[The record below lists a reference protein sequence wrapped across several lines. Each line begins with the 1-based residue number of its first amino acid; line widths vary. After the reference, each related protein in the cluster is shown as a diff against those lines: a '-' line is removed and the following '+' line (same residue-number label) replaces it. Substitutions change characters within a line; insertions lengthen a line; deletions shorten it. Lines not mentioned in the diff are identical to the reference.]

1 MCNAGSTPSVEAST
15 TEGDPV
21 FFAAIIALPIL
32 AGLLAGT
39 FSSSRLPAHVLAAV
53 CLALGLAGAIV
64 TAADDDVTGRAG
76 AVAFGLVCGLVAAL
90 LVYGG
95 WQVARAGIRSIRS
108 A

>member
-1 MCNAGSTPSVEAST
+1 M
-15 TEGDPV
+15 

-39 FSSSRLPAHVLAAV
+39 FSASRLPAHVLAGICV
-53 CLALGLAGAIV
+53 ALGVVGAIV
-64 TAADDDVTGRAG
+64 TAVDDDVTGRAG
-76 AVAFGLVCGLVAAL
+76 AVAFAVVAGALGAL

-95 WQVARAGIRSIRS
+95 WYAGRAGMQAIRS